1 MENCVVC
8 YNHIIIL
15 YCFTL
20 DTLSKYQNI
29 DITNEYVLLL
39 TILYLTLHFLGD
51 MIEYCLVRSHLCD
64 ACLTDMHKN
73 ILMDAL
79 LLGSYFIIIKQQQ
92 THNYTR
98 WWIFLSWNPIS
109 HHLPSWKSHVAKWG
123 LEKEYR
129 FHVIWYIMIYI
140 LIPNEHI
147 IEYTK
152 LSESS
157 TLDEILYFLIR
168 IIIKIFR
175 PSYDTIADPTIFD
188 NVTFSINRQF
198 QTLV

>member
-1 MENCVVC
+1 M
-8 YNHIIIL
+8 L
-15 YCFTL
+15 
-20 DTLSKYQNI
+20 LSI
-29 DITNEYVLLL
+29 PC
-39 TILYLTLHFLGD
+39 LTLHFLGD
-51 MIEYCLVRSHLCD
+51 MIEYCLARSHLCD

-109 HHLPSWKSHVAKWG
+109 YHLPSSKSYVAKWG
-123 LEKEYR
+123 LDKEYR
-129 FHVIWYIMIYI
+129 FHLIWYAFRFIRDTFHSTNAGWNI
-140 LIPNEHI
+140 LLPHKNH
-147 IEYTK
+147 YK
-152 LSESS
+152 KFSP
-157 TLDEILYFLIR
+157 R
-168 IIIKIFR
+168 N
-175 PSYDTIADPTIFD
+175 DTIADPTIFD

>member
-1 MENCVVC
+1 MLLS
-8 YNHIIIL
+8 IL
-15 YCFTL
+15 C
-20 DTLSKYQNI
+20 
-29 DITNEYVLLL
+29 
-39 TILYLTLHFLGD
+39 LTLHFLGD
-51 MIEYCLVRSHLCD
+51 MIEYCLARSDLCD

-152 LSESS
+152 LFE
-157 TLDEILYFLIR
+157 FR
-168 IIIKIFR
+168 IINAGWNILLLNKNHYKNF
-175 PSYDTIADPTIFD
+175 STIIWHNSLP
-188 NVTFSINRQF
+188 NN
-198 QTLV
+198 LW